1 MKEKENPVKKFAGHH
16 VGITANLLRTA
27 FAAKISRENDNTS
40 PEQFAVLVLLS
51 VSDGLSQNA
60 VAEYVLKD
68 DATITRILDSLE
80 KKKLAVRKRA
90 PHDRRSNLAY
100 LTPRGRELAEKML
113 VEVRE
118 FNVSLLKGID
128 SEKVKVVFEVL
139 EKLRENAAKVI
150 ENSQRGGT

>member
-1 MKEKENPVKKFAGHH
+1 MNGKENPVKKFAGHH

-27 FAAKISRENDNTS
+27 FAATITRENDNTS

-51 VSDGLSQNA
+51 ISDGLSQNV

-100 LTPRGRELAEKML
+100 LTPKGRKLVEKML
-113 VEVRE
+113 MEVNE
-118 FNVSLLKGID
+118 LNDSLIQGID

-150 ENSQRGGT
+150 ENSQKGI

>member
-1 MKEKENPVKKFAGHH
+1 MREKENPVKKFVGHH

-27 FAAKISRENDNTS
+27 FAARITRENDNIS
-40 PEQFAVLVLLS
+40 PEQFAVLVRLS
-51 VSDGLSQNA
+51 ISDGLSQSA

-80 KKKLAVRKRA
+80 KKKLAIRKRD

-100 LTPRGRELAEKML
+100 LTPKGREFAEKML
-113 VEVRE
+113 LEVRE
-118 FNVSLLKGID
+118 FNGSLLEGID

-139 EKLRENAAKVI
+139 EKLRENAANIIKK
-150 ENSQRGGT
+150 QP